1 MGTKAGAQGLGV
13 WAGVWL
19 ALAGVYLLVVGAP
32 GWGEVSASL
41 AVALPATVAMRAV
54 AGGLPSGFAPRV
66 AWLGRLAGLPG
77 RALRDCGVV
86 LGAIARGVASGR
98 GVSGAFRAV
107 PFDPGGE
114 DARSEAR
121 RAIVVAAASVA
132 PNGYVVAIDRE
143 AGRVLFHQLVP
154 TPGPP
159 GRGDREW
166 PL

>member
-1 MGTKAGAQGLGV
+1 MA

-19 ALAGVYLLVVGAP
+19 ALAVVYLLVVGSP
-32 GWGEVSASL
+32 GWGEAAAGLVL
-41 AVALPATVAMRAV
+41 AWPPTIAMRAV
-54 AGGLPSGFAPRV
+54 ARGIPTGFEPRI
-66 AWLGRLAGLPG
+66 AWLATLARVPG
-77 RALRDCGVV
+77 KALADCGLV
-86 LGAIARGVASGR
+86 LGAIARGVVTGE

-132 PNGYVVAIDRE
+132 PNAYIVAIDRE
-143 AGRVLFHQLVP
+143 AGRVLVHQLVD
-154 TPGPP
+154 TPEPP
-159 GRGDREW
+159 GHGDREW